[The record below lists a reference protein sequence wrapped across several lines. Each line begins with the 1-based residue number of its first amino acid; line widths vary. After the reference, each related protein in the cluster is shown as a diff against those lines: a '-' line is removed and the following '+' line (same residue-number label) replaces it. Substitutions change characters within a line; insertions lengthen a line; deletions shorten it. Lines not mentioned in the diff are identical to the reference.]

1 MVNSCFNAVLFLP
14 TARLVVNLQFAKG
27 IFLKAIILAAG
38 QGRRLMPLT
47 SNMAKCCLPLH
58 GISILEWQLS
68 QIAKCDI
75 DEVIVVTGFA
85 CEMVD
90 SIVDRLSGINV
101 RTLHNPMYAHTDNL
115 GTCWEA
121 RFEMEEPFVLM
132 NGDTLFEAAALQR
145 LLTCDKGYPITLATD
160 SKPHFDLD
168 DMKIIADGDRL
179 LKVSKQLDISLVSG
193 ESIGLMVF
201 DESGASKFTLKL
213 EEMMDKPDALKLWYL
228 SAIDQLAPEGIVG
241 ICPINGMSWCEV
253 DDAHDFAAAADVVE
267 SWPG

>member
-1 MVNSCFNAVLFLP
+1 M
-14 TARLVVNLQFAKG
+14 
-27 IFLKAIILAAG
+27 KAIILSAG

-58 GISILEWQLS
+58 GISILEWQLG
-68 QIAKCDI
+68 QIAQCDI
-75 DEVIVVTGFA
+75 DEVVVVSGFA
-85 CEMVD
+85 SEMVD
-90 SIVDRLSGINV
+90 TIVNKVSGIKV

-121 RFEMEEPFVLM
+121 RFEMDGPFVLM
-132 NGDTLFEAAALQR
+132 NGDTLFEAAILQR
-145 LLTCDKGYPITLATD
+145 LLACDNSYGITLATD
-160 SKPHFDLD
+160 TKSYFDLD

-201 DESGASKFTLKL
+201 NETGAHAFTQKL
-213 EEMMDKPDALKLWYL
+213 EEMMDKSDALKLWYL
-228 SAIDQLAPEGIVG
+228 SAIDQLASEGIAG

-253 DDAHDFAAAADVVE
+253 DDAADFAAAADVVE
-267 SWPG
+267 RWSR

>member
-1 MVNSCFNAVLFLP
+1 M
-14 TARLVVNLQFAKG
+14 
-27 IFLKAIILAAG
+27 KAIILSAG

-47 SNMAKCCLPLH
+47 SNMAKCSLTLH

-75 DEVIVVTGFA
+75 EEVIVVTGFA
-85 CEMVD
+85 FERVD
-90 SIVDRLSGINV
+90 AIVDNIDFIKV

-121 RFEMEEPFVLM
+121 RFEMDGPFVLM
-132 NGDTLFEAAALQR
+132 NGDTLFEATVLQR
-145 LLTCDKGYPITLATD
+145 LLDSDKHYPVTLATD

-179 LKVSKQLDISLVSG
+179 LKVSKQLDISIVNG

-201 DESGASKFTLKL
+201 NQTGAKAFTEKL
-213 EEMMDKPDALKLWYL
+213 EEMMDQSNALKLWYL
-228 SAIDQLAPEGIVG
+228 SAIDQLASDGLVG
-241 ICPINGMSWCEV
+241 ICPIDDLSWCEV
-253 DDAHDFAAAADVVE
+253 DDAADFAAAAHVVKQ
-267 SWPG
+267 WPQ

>member
-1 MVNSCFNAVLFLP
+1 M
-14 TARLVVNLQFAKG
+14 
-27 IFLKAIILAAG
+27 KAIILSAG

-47 SNMAKCCLPLH
+47 SNLAKCCLPLH

-68 QIAKCDI
+68 QIARCDI
-75 DEVIVVTGFA
+75 EEVVVVTGFA
-85 CEMVD
+85 NEVVD
-90 SIVDRLSGINV
+90 AIVDKVTGVKV

-121 RFEMEEPFVLM
+121 RSEMDEPFVLM
-132 NGDTLFEAAALQR
+132 NGDTLFEAAVLQR
-145 LLTCDKGYPITLATD
+145 LLACEKGYPITLATD

-201 DESGASKFTLKL
+201 NQVGAKAFTQKL
-213 EEMMDKPDALKLWYL
+213 EEMMDKVDALKLWYL
-228 SAIDQLAPEGIVG
+228 SAIDQLASEGIAG
-241 ICPINGMSWCEV
+241 ICSIHGLSWCEV
-253 DDAHDFAAAADVVE
+253 DDAGDFSAAADVVVQ
-267 SWPG
+267 WPA

>member
-1 MVNSCFNAVLFLP
+1 
-14 TARLVVNLQFAKG
+14 
-27 IFLKAIILAAG
+27 LKAIILSAG

-68 QIAKCDI
+68 QISQCDI

-85 CEMVD
+85 YEMVD
-90 SIVDRLSGINV
+90 TIVEHATNIKV

-121 RFEMEEPFVLM
+121 RSEMEEPFVLM
-132 NGDTLFEAAALQR
+132 NGDTLFEAAILQR
-145 LLTCDKGYPITLATD
+145 LLNSEKTYPITLATD
-160 SKPHFDLD
+160 SKADFDLD

-179 LKVSKQLDISLVSG
+179 IKVSKQLDISLVSA

-201 DESGASKFTLKL
+201 DQVGAKAFTDKL
-213 EEMMDKPDALKLWYL
+213 EEMMDKPNALKLWYL
-228 SAIDQLAPEGIVG
+228 SAIDQLASEALAG
-241 ICPINGMSWCEV
+241 ICPIDGLSWCEV
-253 DDAHDFAAAADVVE
+253 DDAADFSAAADVVKQ
-267 SWPG
+267 WPDAA

>member
-1 MVNSCFNAVLFLP
+1 M
-14 TARLVVNLQFAKG
+14 
-27 IFLKAIILAAG
+27 KAIILSAG

-47 SNMAKCCLPLH
+47 SNMAKCSLTLH

-68 QIAKCDI
+68 QIAQCDI

-85 CEMVD
+85 FERVDAIVD
-90 SIVDRLSGINV
+90 SIDFIKV

-132 NGDTLFEAAALQR
+132 NGDTLFEAAVLQR
-145 LLTCDKGYPITLATD
+145 LLNSDKSYPVTLATD

-179 LKVSKQLDISLVSG
+179 LKVSKQLDISIVNG

-201 DESGASKFTLKL
+201 NETGVKAFTEKI
-213 EEMMDKPDALKLWYL
+213 EEMMDQSNALKLWYL
-228 SAIDQLAPEGIVG
+228 SAIDQLASDGLAG
-241 ICPINGMSWCEV
+241 ICPINGLSWCEV
-253 DDAHDFAAAADVVE
+253 DDAADFAAAANVVKHW
-267 SWPG
+267 SQ